1 MLLHMVEIR
10 RNISSIRII
19 MMMIIIIS
27 LLLFFLLLYVVFLC
41 LLLLHFFMM
50 TMIRFFFIVITFIM
64 DIDIYIYI
72 LSTGEI
78 GVVGGSSFLISH
90 LMSKVLFLPFEGA
103 KLLSHVVL
111 LVI

>member
-1 MLLHMVEIR
+1 
-10 RNISSIRII
+10 
-19 MMMIIIIS
+19 
-27 LLLFFLLLYVVFLC
+27 
-41 LLLLHFFMM
+41 MM
-50 TMIRFFFIVITFIM
+50 TMIRFLIIVITFIM
-64 DIDIYIYI
+64 DIYIYI

-111 LVI
+111 LVM